1 MRSNKRFVYSDKT
14 FLGTL
19 TETRLVRPNNILH
32 FFNFFDQ
39 HEI

>member
-19 TETRLVRPNNILH
+19 TENLPVRPNNVLH
-32 FFNFFDQ
+32 F
-39 HEI
+39 

>member
-1 MRSNKRFVYSDKT
+1 MVSKA

-19 TETRLVRPNNILH
+19 TESLLIRPINLLLIL
-32 FFNFFDQ
+32 FFDQ